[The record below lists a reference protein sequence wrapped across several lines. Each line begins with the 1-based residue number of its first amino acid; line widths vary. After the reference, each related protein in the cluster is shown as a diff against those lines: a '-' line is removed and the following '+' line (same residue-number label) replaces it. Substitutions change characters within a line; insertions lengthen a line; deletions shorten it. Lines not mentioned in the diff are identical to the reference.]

1 MENQINNSKMQVRL
15 PLFLAL
21 ALISGILL
29 GATMFGGGANMKK
42 VISGYEK
49 IREILTYVERDYVDT
64 VNTEDLIDYSI
75 DKMLE
80 KLDPHTAYIPAKK
93 VALANT
99 QLEGG
104 FDGIGIEFN
113 IFKDTIYV
121 VTPLS
126 GGPSE
131 AVGLQSGDKIVEVD
145 GKNVAGIGI
154 DNLGVFKLLRGPKG
168 TKVTLGIKRRNAE
181 KLISF
186 TIIRDKIPSYSV
198 DASYM
203 IDDKTG
209 YIKVSRFAENTY
221 KEFREAMLKLN
232 GKGMQ
237 RLILDLRGN
246 PGGYMDRAINMA
258 DEMIPGNPKIV
269 YTDGKGYRYD
279 SEAKAYITGL
289 FEKGALIVLIDEGS
303 ASASEI
309 VAGAIQDN
317 DRGLIVGR
325 RSFGKGLV
333 QAPISLTDGSEL
345 RLTISRYYTPSG
357 RSIQKPYSPQD
368 ANKDYDKDL
377 LERYKKGEFFNA
389 DSIKQNEKLK
399 YKTAKGR
406 TVYGGGGIMPDVF
419 IPLDTTINLSYL
431 NELYNENIIREFSL
445 NYYNDNKANLSKMTA
460 SAYIANFEVDEA
472 LLSQVLKMADKAKI
486 KYDEKR
492 YQSAK
497 RYIQQHIKAWIA
509 RSVWGTDEFYTI
521 WNQQDEIYEKALQ
534 LFEKAA
540 ALERG
545 EF

>member
-1 MENQINNSKMQVRL
+1 MQVRL

-42 VISGYEK
+42 VVSGYEK

-145 GKNVAGIGI
+145 SKNVAGIGI

-237 RLILDLRGN
+237 QLILDLRGN

-279 SEAKAYITGL
+279 SEAKAYINGL

-377 LERYKKGEFFNA
+377 LDRYKKGEFFNA

-399 YKTAKGR
+399 FKTAKGR

-445 NYYNDNKANLSKMTA
+445 NYFNDNKAALGKMSA